1 MKVLFFLFVAITSSF
16 RMPPCFITKHKC
28 VLFSKYG
35 NSMNG
40 FSFNDDLK
48 LSLPE
53 KRIYDMQTKTRRLL
67 ELSKKKIEEE
77 KQKNLNNTVKPG
89 YPRQSNLN
97 ISYPDMYDIDEEG
110 DEEFERLLNKITNVN
125 ENVTREEV
133 EKGFK
138 KAIQKEMEDAGIP
151 SGIPEGIPEG
161 IPIMPGGMPLGVRIF
176 RRIPDDNQNKD
187 NTKSENFEVI
197 LNPPFNFNDVGGYE
211 TVKEELMQTVDLLKN
226 YEKYSKYNVRTPKG
240 LILEGPPGNGKTLLA
255 KAFSGE
261 VNASFI
267 PVSGS
272 QFTEKYVGVGAS
284 RIRELFD
291 LAKENKPTII
301 FIDEIDAVGR
311 SRSGS
316 EASNHGNSET
326 QSTLNQLLV
335 AMDGYNSTDGIF
347 VIGATNRADLLDPAL
362 LRPGRIDKRVFIG
375 NPDIKTREA
384 ILNIHLKGKPRS
396 PHVTVDK
403 LKDVTNGLSGAQ
415 IENLLNEGMLLALRN
430 DREVLL
436 MDDIETIL
444 ARILVGYQPSENNYS
459 EDMIRRIA
467 IHEMGHAIVGIL
479 SLHHAKIVKVCL
491 NLWSPTSP
499 GYTIFENS
507 ETDTNIYTKEK
518 LLSRLMVLLSGRIAE
533 EVFFGTSITSGASK
547 DIEDAYGLA
556 EQMIVK
562 FGMGNKIIY
571 PHHSE
576 DSKNYIDRD
585 IEELIEK
592 TYHNAH
598 SIILKSKELI
608 DICANELVEKQLL
621 MPERIYQIMK
631 EHGYDKE

>member
-151 SGIPEGIPEG
+151 SGIPEGMPEG

-436 MDDIETIL
+436 MDDIESIL

>member
-316 EASNHGNSET
+316 ETSNHGNSET

-436 MDDIETIL
+436 MDDIESIL